1 MFVYSLCVNAQ
12 RIRQGKMERIMNS
25 QLENISKVW
34 PSIKAIFSVP
44 HSEEEY
50 LALVK
55 TMDSLVDEVG
65 NNQNHKLAPV
75 METIGHLIEYYESQ
89 RYHIKEA
96 SPVDT
101 LKYLMQEHG
110 LKQSDLKEIGSQG
123 VVSEVLTG
131 KRALNLEQIK
141 KISNRFHVSPL
152 VFI

>member
-1 MFVYSLCVNAQ
+1 
-12 RIRQGKMERIMNS
+12 MNS

-34 PSIKAIFSVP
+34 PTIKAIFSVP
-44 HSEEEY
+44 HSEDEY
-50 LALVK
+50 QALVN
-55 TMDSLVDEVG
+55 TLDSLVDEVG

-75 METIGHLIEYYESQ
+75 METIGNLIENYEDQ
-89 RYHIKEA
+89 EYKIKEA

-123 VVSEVLTG
+123 VVSEILTG
-131 KRALNLEQIK
+131 KRMLNLEQIK
-141 KISNRFHVSPL
+141 KISSRFHVSPL

>member
-1 MFVYSLCVNAQ
+1 
-12 RIRQGKMERIMNS
+12 MNS

-34 PSIKAIFSVP
+34 PTVKAIFSVP
-44 HSEEEY
+44 HTESEY
-50 LALVK
+50 QSLVN
-55 TMDSLVDEVG
+55 TLDSLVDEVG
-65 NNQNHKLAPV
+65 NNQNHELAPV
-75 METIGHLIEYYESQ
+75 METIGNLIENYED
-89 RYHIKEA
+89 RKYKIKEA

-131 KRALNLEQIK
+131 KRILNLEQIK